1 MDKMFIIQY
10 LISMAIVSIA
20 IEALIILGNVIY
32 NFLEKIFYK
41 K

>member
-1 MDKMFIIQY
+1 MDKMFIIHY